1 VIITVG
7 IFGAFNITTMQP
19 NLLSK
24 ATLPNRVGFTFLAVF
39 PDGSTKQDQVFLREG
54 YIHTCTYF
62 KEMIGWYK
70 IK

>member
-1 VIITVG
+1 
-7 IFGAFNITTMQP
+7 MQP